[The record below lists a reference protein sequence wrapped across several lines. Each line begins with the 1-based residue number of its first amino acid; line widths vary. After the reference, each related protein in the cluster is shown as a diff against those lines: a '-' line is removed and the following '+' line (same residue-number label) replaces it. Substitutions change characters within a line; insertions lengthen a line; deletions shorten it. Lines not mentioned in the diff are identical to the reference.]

1 MSLTSTAE
9 NPITRMAGDE
19 RRQQILKEAM
29 RLFSEDGFRGTTTKK
44 IAEAAGISE
53 AMVFRHFANK
63 DDLYSAILDYKACS
77 HKLED
82 PLRSVR
88 EHIANKDDFNVF
100 YGFALN
106 ALEHH
111 KDDPEFMRLLLF
123 SALEGHDLA
132 KMFFGSFV
140 TGMYE
145 TLSAYIRSRQADG
158 AFKNIE
164 PKTVV
169 RAFVG
174 MLIHHSLTNL
184 LFDPEQKLLRI
195 SEEEAA
201 RSFATILLEGISN

>member
-1 MSLTSTAE
+1 LTSTAE
-9 NPITRMAGDE
+9 QTITRMAGDE
-19 RRQQILKEAM
+19 RRQLILTEAM

-63 DDLYSAILDYKACS
+63 EELYSAILDLKACS
-77 HKLED
+77 HKLDD
-82 PLRSVR
+82 PLESVR
-88 EHIANKDDFNVF
+88 EQIAKRDDFGLF

-106 ALEHH
+106 ALQHH
-111 KDDPEFMRLLLF
+111 KQDQEFIRLLLF

-145 TLSAYIRSRQADG
+145 TLSAYISERQKDG
-158 AFKNIE
+158 AFREIE
-164 PKTVV
+164 PKVVV
-169 RAFVG
+169 RGFVG
-174 MLIHHSLTNL
+174 MLIHHSLTNM
-184 LFDPEQKLLRI
+184 LFDQEQKLLRI

-201 RSFATILLEGISN
+201 RSFATILLEGISK

>member
-1 MSLTSTAE
+1 LTSTAE
-9 NPITRMAGDE
+9 QTITRMAGDE
-19 RRQQILKEAM
+19 RRQMILTEAM

-63 DDLYSAILDYKACS
+63 EELYSAILDRKACS
-77 HKLED
+77 HKLDD
-82 PLRSVR
+82 PLESVK
-88 EHIANKDDFNVF
+88 EQIANKDDFGLF

-111 KDDPEFMRLLLF
+111 KEDQEFIRLLLF

-145 TLSAYIRSRQADG
+145 TLSAYISERQRDG
-158 AFKNIE
+158 AFREIE
-164 PKTVV
+164 PKVVV

-174 MLIHHSLTNL
+174 MLIHHSLTNM
-184 LFDPEQKLLRI
+184 LFDQEQKLLRI

-201 RSFATILLEGISN
+201 RSFATILLEGISK

>member
-1 MSLTSTAE
+1 
-9 NPITRMAGDE
+9 MAGDE
-19 RRQQILKEAM
+19 RRQMILTEAM

-63 DDLYSAILDYKACS
+63 EELYSAILDRKACS
-77 HKLED
+77 HKLDD
-82 PLRSVR
+82 PLESVK
-88 EHIANKDDFNVF
+88 EQIANKDDFGLF

-111 KDDPEFMRLLLF
+111 KEDQEFIRLLLF

-145 TLSAYIRSRQADG
+145 TLSAYISERQRDG
-158 AFKNIE
+158 VFKEIE
-164 PKTVV
+164 PKAVV

-174 MLIHHSLTNL
+174 MLIHHSLTNM

-201 RSFATILLEGISN
+201 RSFATILLEGISK

>member
-1 MSLTSTAE
+1 LISAGEHT
-9 NPITRMAGDE
+9 ITRMAGDE
-19 RRQQILKEAM
+19 RRQQILIIAM

-44 IAEAAGISE
+44 IAEASGISE

-63 DDLYSAILDYKACS
+63 EELYSAILDHKACS

-82 PLRSVR
+82 PLESVR
-88 EHIANKDDFNVF
+88 VYIENKDDFGVF
-100 YGFALN
+100 YGFALK
-106 ALEHH
+106 ALTHH
-111 KDDPEFMRLLLF
+111 KEDPEFMRLLLF

-140 TGMYE
+140 TGVYE
-145 TLSAYIRSRQADG
+145 TLSAYIRSRREDG
-158 AFKNIE
+158 AFKDIE

-195 SEEEAA
+195 TEEEAA
-201 RSFATILLEGISN
+201 RSFATILLEGISG